1 MLSLKFLPAGAACGL
16 VALWRQNDTKLA
28 SARSDFEIVEDKFQ
42 TVDFY
47 NTYKKIQVYGY
58 HGCPYCAKVRAY
70 LRFRGIDFEDIEVN
84 ALTKAELKSVVPGYK
99 KVPVVIV
106 KDQNDNTEA
115 VIKDSGV
122 IISMFEQVLDGVPFK
137 FSDIARFY
145 IAEDGKVIEE
155 NVFSNLQKEK
165 VDPNRK
171 FVQDGLLHT
180 VAPNIYPSISLS
192 IKNSFEF
199 QSRSEKFKDNLMGY
213 LISIIGG
220 FIMYF
225 VSLSLLKKFRENPD
239 QTASQ
244 YLDSQV
250 EKFLAEKGDA
260 QFLGGDRCSVGDVEA
275 WGVINLTE
283 GTTAFAEYEKHPE
296 LMQWYYAVQRHVMT
310 HQGMGEGKDE

>member
-1 MLSLKFLPAGAACGL
+1 MNIIKFFKKFL
-16 VALWRQNDTKLA
+16 
-28 SARSDFEIVEDKFQ
+28 
-42 TVDFY
+42 
-47 NTYKKIQVYGY
+47 
-58 HGCPYCAKVRAY
+58 
-70 LRFRGIDFEDIEVN
+70 
-84 ALTKAELKSVVPGYK
+84 
-99 KVPVVIV
+99 
-106 KDQNDNTEA
+106 

-244 YLDSQV
+244 YLD
-250 EKFLAEKGDA
+250 
-260 QFLGGDRCSVGDVEA
+260 R
-275 WGVINLTE
+275 
-283 GTTAFAEYEKHPE
+283 
-296 LMQWYYAVQRHVMT
+296 
-310 HQGMGEGKDE
+310 